1 MYINNDV
8 LVDCRNQVID
18 AIEGRLE
25 EVLTELNVNISLGNV
40 TDMDS
45 IDDMD
50 DIVDFDKQIKIAV
63 MKEILDNEAINQMY
77 NSRFRILES
86 SNSSYSQVS
95 KSKENE
101 NTS

>member
-50 DIVDFDKQIKIAV
+50 DIVDFDK
-63 MKEILDNEAINQMY
+63 
-77 NSRFRILES
+77 
-86 SNSSYSQVS
+86 
-95 KSKENE
+95 
-101 NTS
+101 

>member
-8 LVDCRNQVID
+8 LVDCRNSVID

-63 MKEILDNEAINQMY
+63 MKEILDNI
-77 NSRFRILES
+77 
-86 SNSSYSQVS
+86 V
-95 KSKENE
+95 
-101 NTS
+101 